1 MSVLVRPQIRR
12 PPVVVEVEPRAE
24 IAEVEPSWSHL
35 NRWFLILGI
44 PFVVGA
50 SFFALAIGLGA
61 EWPMAP
67 AFLLGPLV
75 MIAGYIYL
83 SLTSD
88 SNTTDA

>member
-12 PPVVVEVEPRAE
+12 PPVTLEVAPRPATTE
-24 IAEVEPSWSHL
+24 AAPVWSHL

-67 AFLLGPLV
+67 AFLLGPLA
-75 MIAGYIYL
+75 MISGYIYL

-88 SNTTDA
+88 SNSTDA

>member
-1 MSVLVRPQIRR
+1 MSVAVR
-12 PPVVVEVEPRAE
+12 PPVRLDSIVPAAPVEDAAASAKAAE
-24 IAEVEPSWSHL
+24 SQTH
-35 NRWFLILGI
+35 RWFLILGV

-50 SFFALAIGLGA
+50 SFFALAIGTGT

-83 SLTSD
+83 SLSSD
-88 SNTTDA
+88 SNTES

>member
-1 MSVLVRPQIRR
+1 MESA
-12 PPVVVEVEPRAE
+12 EKVEPA
-24 IAEVEPSWSHL
+24 WSHL
-35 NRWFLILGI
+35 NRWFLFLGI

-67 AFLLGPLV
+67 AFLLGPLL